1 MHVSTEKELVF
12 LLSSF
17 SAGKRGIGG
26 GLTVSKQDGIKN
38 GGIYF
43 KGIYRNSSG
52 KQKEIHLGIA
62 SKGCPDLRAVNFQ
75 ILLVP

>member
-1 MHVSTEKELVF
+1 MFIQSEKDLVS

-26 GLTVSKQDGIKN
+26 GLVVRKQDGIKN

-52 KQKEIHLGIA
+52 KQQEIY
-62 SKGCPDLRAVNFQ
+62 
-75 ILLVP
+75 VPMRDFISCVKSWI